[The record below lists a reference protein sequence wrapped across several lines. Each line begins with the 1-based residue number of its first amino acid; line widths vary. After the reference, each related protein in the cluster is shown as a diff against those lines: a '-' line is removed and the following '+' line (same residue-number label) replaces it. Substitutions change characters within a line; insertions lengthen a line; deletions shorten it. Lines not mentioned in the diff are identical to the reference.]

1 MSEWKNVKVEDILLV
16 PSRNGLTKPS
26 AIRGKGVKMIAMG
39 ELFAHPIIRDIE
51 TDRVPVT
58 EKELQSSNIE
68 VDDLLFARQSL
79 TLEGAGKC
87 SIIKEVKEPTVFE
100 SHLIRLRIN
109 KKLADSWFVYYY
121 FNSYKGKHSIQ
132 NIVNQVAAAGIK
144 GSDLVK
150 LVIPLPPLDV
160 QKGISSTLLDF
171 DDKIAVNRRICEN
184 LEAQAQALFKHWFI
198 DFAPFKNGKFVESEL
213 GMIPEGWRVGTLG
226 EICKTNKRTLSSK
239 NTPDVIEYLDT
250 GNITANRIDNIQ
262 ILHKGQDKIPS
273 RAKRLVSEG
282 DIIFSAVR
290 PNQRHYGL
298 LMNPSPSLVVSTGFV
313 VITANWSGFRYF
325 IYHFLIQNSI
335 IETLQAIGEQSVSTY
350 PSINAN
356 DIESLKLIIPKMED
370 VEDFADI
377 CCNFYCKIES
387 IEDESTRL
395 STLRD
400 ALLPKLMSGQIK
412 V

>member
-109 KKLADSWFVYYY
+109 KKLADTWFVYYY

-150 LVIPLPPLDV
+150 LVIPLPPLDI
-160 QKGISSTLLDF
+160 QKGISSTLFDF

-213 GMIPEGWRVGTLG
+213 GMIPEGWRVGKFTDIFDLG
-226 EICKTNKRTLSSK
+226 SGGTPKTSEKLYWEDGSIPFFSPKDVNGVYCFDTEKHITEKGLNNCSSSLYSK
-239 NTPDVIEYLDT
+239 NTIFITCRGTVGKIAMAAVPMAMNQSNYAILSNKGYSQYFAYLMTVSIVKKLKFKANGAVFDA
-250 GNITANRIDNIQ
+250 ITSKDFKEQIIIPNLNVVNRFDSIIQPIFDNILN
-262 ILHKGQDKIPS
+262 I
-273 RAKRLVSEG
+273 
-282 DIIFSAVR
+282 
-290 PNQRHYGL
+290 
-298 LMNPSPSLVVSTGFV
+298 GFE
-313 VITANWSGFRYF
+313 N
-325 IYHFLIQNSI
+325 L
-335 IETLQAIGEQSVSTY
+335 
-350 PSINAN
+350 
-356 DIESLKLIIPKMED
+356 
-370 VEDFADI
+370 
-377 CCNFYCKIES
+377 
-387 IEDESTRL
+387 RL

>member
-26 AIRGKGVKMIAMG
+26 AIRGEGVKMIAMG

-87 SIIKEVKEPTVFE
+87 SIIKEVKETTVFE

-109 KKLADSWFVYYY
+109 KKLADPWFVYYY

-160 QKGISSTLLDF
+160 QKRISSTLFDF

-184 LEAQAQALFKHWFI
+184 LEAQAQSLFKHWFI

-213 GMIPEGWRVGTLG
+213 GMIPEGWRVGTFSEIFDLG
-226 EICKTNKRTLSSK
+226 PGGTPKTSEKAFWKDGTIPFFSPKDVNGVYCFETEKHITEEGLNNCSSRLYDK
-239 NTPDVIEYLDT
+239 NTVFITCRGTVGKVAMAATPMAMNQSNYAILSNKGYSQYFAYLMT
-250 GNITANRIDNIQ
+250 
-262 ILHKGQDKIPS
+262 
-273 RAKRLVSEG
+273 V
-282 DIIFSAVR
+282 
-290 PNQRHYGL
+290 
-298 LMNPSPSLVVSTGFV
+298 
-313 VITANWSGFRYF
+313 
-325 IYHFLIQNSI
+325 SI
-335 IETLQAIGEQSVSTY
+335 IKKLKFKANGAVFDAITTKDFKEQ
-350 PSINAN
+350 I
-356 DIESLKLIIPKMED
+356 IIP
-370 VEDFADI
+370 
-377 CCNFYCKIES
+377 NLS
-387 IEDESTRL
+387 IVNRFDSFIQPIFDSILNAGFENLRL

-400 ALLPKLMSGQIK
+400 TLLPKLMSGQIK

>member
-109 KKLADSWFVYYY
+109 KKLADYWFVYYY

-150 LVIPLPPLDV
+150 LVIPLPPLDI
-160 QKGISSTLLDF
+160 QKGISSTLFDF

-213 GMIPEGWRVGTLG
+213 GMIPEGWRVGKFTDIFDLG
-226 EICKTNKRTLSSK
+226 SGGTPKTSEKLYWEDGSIPFFSPKDVNGVYCFDTEKHITEKGLNNCSSSLYSK
-239 NTPDVIEYLDT
+239 NTIFITCRGTVGKIAMAAVPMAMNQSNYAILSNKGYSQYFAYLMTVSIVKKLKFKANGAVFDA
-250 GNITANRIDNIQ
+250 ITSKDFKEQIIIPNLNVVNRFDSIIQPIFDNILN
-262 ILHKGQDKIPS
+262 I
-273 RAKRLVSEG
+273 
-282 DIIFSAVR
+282 
-290 PNQRHYGL
+290 
-298 LMNPSPSLVVSTGFV
+298 GFE
-313 VITANWSGFRYF
+313 N
-325 IYHFLIQNSI
+325 L
-335 IETLQAIGEQSVSTY
+335 
-350 PSINAN
+350 
-356 DIESLKLIIPKMED
+356 
-370 VEDFADI
+370 
-377 CCNFYCKIES
+377 
-387 IEDESTRL
+387 RL

>member
-1 MSEWKNVKVEDILLV
+1 MSEWKEYKFTEVATLT
-16 PSRNGLTKPS
+16 NGRAYLQP
-26 AIRGKGVKMIAMG
+26 
-39 ELFAHPIIRDIE
+39 
-51 TDRVPVT
+51 
-58 EKELQSSNIE
+58 ELQSAGKYKIVRVGNLSGGDKWFYSDME
-68 VDDLLFARQSL
+68 LPVDKYCNKGDLLYAWACSFGPYIW
-79 TLEGAGKC
+79 EGDKTIYHYHIWKVDVN
-87 SIIKEVKEPTVFE
+87 SDV
-100 SHLIRLRIN
+100 
-109 KKLADSWFVYYY
+109 ADRFFLYYY
-121 FNSYKGKHSIQ
+121 LKYYTPKWMGLTNGSVMMHIT
-132 NIVNQVAAAGIK
+132 K
-144 GSDLVK
+144 GSLEK
-150 LVIPLPPLDV
+150 QIIHLPPLET
-160 QKGISSTLLDF
+160 QKNIASILSSL

-313 VITANWSGFRYF
+313 VITANWSAYRYF
-325 IYHFLIQNSI
+325 IYRFLIQNSI

-377 CCNFYCKIES
+377 CCNFYSKIES

-400 ALLPKLMSGQIK
+400 TLLPKLMSGQIK

>member
-1 MSEWKNVKVEDILLV
+1 MSEWKEYRLGDLLKIKYGKDHKKLGDGDIPIYGSGGIMRTGNAYLSDKPSVLIPRKGTLSNIFYVEEPFWTVDTMFWSEINDSIVIPKYLYYAIKDYKWDSLNVGSAV
-16 PSRNGLTKPS
+16 PSLT
-26 AIRGKGVKMIAMG
+26 
-39 ELFAHPIIRDIE
+39 
-51 TDRVPVT
+51 VPVIESVT
-58 EKELQSSNIE
+58 VSIPSIELQ
-68 VDDLLFARQSL
+68 
-79 TLEGAGKC
+79 
-87 SIIKEVKEPTVFE
+87 
-100 SHLIRLRIN
+100 LRISAQ
-109 KKLADSWFVYYY
+109 LSEIDS
-121 FNSYKGKHSIQ
+121 
-132 NIVNQVAAAGIK
+132 
-144 GSDLVK
+144 
-150 LVIPLPPLDV
+150 
-160 QKGISSTLLDF
+160 
-171 DDKIAVNRRICEN
+171 KIAVNRRICEN

-387 IEDESTRL
+387 IEQESTRL

-400 ALLPKLMSGQIK
+400 TLLPKLMSGQIK